1 MTEPW
6 GTPTSREHEEK
17 KEVEDGSDRKL
28 SKFKPV
34 KTNKWREWSK
44 YCRKI
49 KEQEENKRDVK
60 RFNNEE
66 DIYPFARVSFSSKI
80 DVNFALYI
88 VGREWLDKI

>member
-6 GTPTSREHEEK
+6 GTPSSRKNEEK

-28 SKFKPV
+28 GKLKPV
-34 KTNKWREWSK
+34 KTKERREWSK

-66 DIYPFARVSFSSKI
+66 DIP
-80 DVNFALYI
+80 LP
-88 VGREWLDKI
+88 E